1 MRTSILSILIALTV
15 VIAGPL
21 AFAAQETE
29 SLETLSETAEV
40 TEVSEVADKMDTEGV
55 KEDCTN
61 SIDDDGDT
69 NIDCADS
76 DCAEAPGCKDG
87 Y

>member
-1 MRTSILSILIALTV
+1 MARLLQLNIMPADNNL
-15 VIAGPL
+15 
-21 AFAAQETE
+21 
-29 SLETLSETAEV
+29 
-40 TEVSEVADKMDTEGV
+40 ADKMDTEGAI
-55 KEDCTN
+55 EDCTN

-76 DCAEAPGCKDG
+76 DCAEDPGCKDG

>member
-1 MRTSILSILIALTV
+1 M
-15 VIAGPL
+15 
-21 AFAAQETE
+21 
-29 SLETLSETAEV
+29 
-40 TEVSEVADKMDTEGV
+40 ADKMDTEGV

-76 DCAEAPGCKDG
+76 DCAEDPGCKDG